1 MKKIFIGHVCPIAA
15 TTFEL
20 GGTNLM
26 GGNHFNS
33 NNFVTKIV
41 TIFTAKSENCY
52 HRARG
57 KLHPGQVASVLQG

>member
-1 MKKIFIGHVCPIAA
+1 
-15 TTFEL
+15 
-20 GGTNLM
+20 M

-57 KLHPGQVASVLQG
+57 RLHPGQVASVLQG